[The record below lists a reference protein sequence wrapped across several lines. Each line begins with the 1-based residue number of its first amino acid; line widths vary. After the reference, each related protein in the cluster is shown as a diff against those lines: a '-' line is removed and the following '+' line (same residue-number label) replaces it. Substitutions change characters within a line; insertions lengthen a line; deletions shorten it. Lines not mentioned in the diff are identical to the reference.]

1 MLVAG
6 DDRARIKATGV
17 SASLQPVAATPSAEQ
32 LGRWSRL
39 IGPARAS
46 ELWAVKSLTNRG
58 ARVAFGSGWPAAPLN
73 PMLGLHVAV
82 TRTTPD
88 GMPEDGWK
96 PAERMSL
103 KSAIDAY
110 TTAPAWLSLD
120 DQRKGTLEA
129 GMLAD
134 LVILSRDIFK
144 VPASQLATT
153 TVDFT
158 IFDGKVVHAREESE
172 VAS

>member
-1 MLVAG
+1 
-6 DDRARIKATGV
+6 
-17 SASLQPVAATPSAEQ
+17 
-32 LGRWSRL
+32 
-39 IGPARAS
+39 
-46 ELWAVKSLTNRG
+46 
-58 ARVAFGSGWPAAPLN
+58 
-73 PMLGLHVAV
+73 
-82 TRTTPD
+82 
-88 GMPEDGWK
+88 
-96 PAERMSL
+96 MSL

-158 IFDGKVVHAREESE
+158 IFDGKVVYRRSQAGTN
-172 VAS
+172 